1 MYTIRQAQITD
12 AAYIAEGI
20 YQAFLLVDTDLDK
33 DPTFHQRWLDILTGV
48 CAQADTHYS
57 YTNTLVVEVDHEV
70 AGIMIAVDGKNY
82 RVQRERMYP
91 QLKSLFDEA
100 FGIGWDNM
108 EDEAQEGEFYVDSLT
123 VFPVYR
129 HRGIGTALLGEAR
142 KRAKEL
148 GIAAVTLAVEPLNPA
163 KMLYQ
168 QLGFG
173 YDRPIT
179 IFNEVYHLYKVDTYE
194 K

>member
-1 MYTIRQAQITD
+1 M
-12 AAYIAEGI
+12 
-20 YQAFLLVDTDLDK
+20 
-33 DPTFHQRWLDILTGV
+33 
-48 CAQADTHYS
+48 
-57 YTNTLVVEVDHEV
+57 
-70 AGIMIAVDGKNY
+70 
-82 RVQRERMYP
+82 
-91 QLKSLFDEA
+91 
-100 FGIGWDNM
+100 
-108 EDEAQEGEFYVDSLT
+108 DSLT